1 LLIFKNPPKV
11 SLKPVPN
18 VTQSN
23 PIYLKAFHQP
33 MGNLCSFDKGIL
45 VDIAILLTDTL
56 KS

>member
-33 MGNLCSFDKGIL
+33 LANLCNFDKGISMR
-45 VDIAILLTDTL
+45 IAILLTDTL